1 MAANNINC
9 CLGYFNKLV
18 DEYNNTYYCSMEKKP
33 IYVGYSDL
41 IEDIESS
48 HKAPK
53 FKVTDEESGW
63 LSIRIF

>member
-1 MAANNINC
+1 M
-9 CLGYFNKLV
+9 
-18 DEYNNTYYCSMEKKP
+18 DKKP

-53 FKVTDEESGW
+53 FKVTDIESG
-63 LSIRIF
+63 